1 MFLLQMLGGNS
12 AHNWPKLLLIS
23 LARVRRLTAVLIKSG
38 WLLLRLLLENV
49 LFRMKKILFDGGF
62 S

>member
-1 MFLLQMLGGNS
+1 MLGGNS

-49 LFRMKKILFDGGF
+49 LFTMKKILFDGGF
-62 S
+62 T

>member
-1 MFLLQMLGGNS
+1 MLGGNS
-12 AHNWPKLLLIS
+12 VHNWPKLLLIS

>member
-1 MFLLQMLGGNS
+1 MLGGNS
-12 AHNWPKLLLIS
+12 VHNRPKLLLIS

>member
-1 MFLLQMLGGNS
+1 MLGGNS
-12 AHNWPKLLLIS
+12 VHNRPKLLLIS

-62 S
+62 T

>member
-1 MFLLQMLGGNS
+1 MLGGNS
-12 AHNWPKLLLIS
+12 VHNWPKLLLIS

-49 LFRMKKILFDGGF
+49 LFRMKKILLDGGF
-62 S
+62 T

>member
-1 MFLLQMLGGNS
+1 MLGGKS
-12 AHNWPKLLLIS
+12 AHNRPKLLLIS

-62 S
+62 T